1 MSVIFQK
8 YKKLAINK
16 DGILGFWR
24 ALPSSGCGRKAPM
37 AHSPGGNPLLARAP
51 ALTVD
56 GDFPGSRLTLWPK
69 YILNFVLDQESL

>member
-1 MSVIFQK
+1 M
-8 YKKLAINK
+8 NK

-24 ALPSSGCGRKAPM
+24 ALPSCGCGWKAPM
-37 AHSPGGNPLLARAP
+37 EHSPGVNPLLARAP
-51 ALTVD
+51 ALTVY